1 MYIYIKM
8 SADLGLA
15 LGIGIPLGLFAAWG
29 MSIGEDGDPDIFGL
43 FKKRNNPVV
52 VVNYST
58 GEIVGTSLQKNRK
71 SRKNKR
77 KQ

>member
-1 MYIYIKM
+1 M
-8 SADLGLA
+8 SDLAIALGLA
-15 LGIGIPLGLFAAWG
+15 IPLALFTAWG

-52 VVNYST
+52 
-58 GEIVGTSLQKNRK
+58 GTSLQKNRK

>member
-1 MYIYIKM
+1 M
-8 SADLGLA
+8 SDLAIALGLA
-15 LGIGIPLGLFAAWG
+15 IPLALFTAWG
-29 MSIGEDGDPDIFGL
+29 MSIVEDGDPDIFGL

-52 VVNYST
+52 LVNFST
-58 GEIVGTSLQKNRK
+58 GEIVGTSPAKNRK